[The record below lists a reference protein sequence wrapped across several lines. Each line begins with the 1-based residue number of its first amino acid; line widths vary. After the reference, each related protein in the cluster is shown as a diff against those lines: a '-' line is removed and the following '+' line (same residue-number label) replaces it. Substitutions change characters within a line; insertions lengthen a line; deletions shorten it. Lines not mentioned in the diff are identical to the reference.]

1 MKLVLTL
8 TLNPAVDVSIATERI
23 VYDDRVYITA
33 ESSQPAGKGINAAN
47 VLHRYGATVEAI
59 APFGGEMGSR
69 FANLL
74 AESQIPVTLIPVHG
88 QTRRN
93 IAVTDAE
100 GLTLKLDQRGSTL
113 TEEELGRIESKLLEK
128 LPRANW
134 LTLTGSLP
142 PGVDCSTY
150 AHLIALAQKHGVSTL
165 LDTTGEALPLALAA
179 GPSLAK
185 PNRPEAERL
194 LGRSLFS
201 EADAIAGAEEIC
213 AMGAERV
220 LLSLGS
226 QGAVAVWAGGRLR
239 ALPPGAATGSPIG
252 AGDVL
257 GAVCIWA
264 LLRGES
270 FPEAFRWAVA
280 AGTVAAGLPGLDF
293 GDLKEV
299 EKMRPRV
306 EVHEV

>member
-8 TLNPAVDVSIATERI
+8 TLNPAVDVSIATESI
-23 VYDDRVYITA
+23 VYDDRVYITG
-33 ESSQPAGKGINAAN
+33 ESAQPAGKGINAAT
-47 VLHRYGATVEAI
+47 VLHRYGATVEAV

-74 AESQIPVTLIPVHG
+74 AESQIPVTLVPVNG
-88 QTRRN
+88 ETRRN
-93 IAVTDAE
+93 IAVTDSE
-100 GLTLKLDQRGSTL
+100 GLTLKLDQRGSAL
-113 TEEELGRIESKLLEK
+113 TAEELERLESKLLEK
-128 LPRANW
+128 LPQAAW

-142 PGVDCSTY
+142 PNVPVTTY
-150 AHLIALAQKHGVSTL
+150 AELVALAQKHNVSTL
-165 LDTTGEALPLALAA
+165 LDTTGDALPVGLAA
-179 GPSLAK
+179 GPTLAK

-201 EADAIAGAEEIC
+201 ESDAITGAEEIQ
-213 AMGAERV
+213 AMGAQRV

-226 QGAVAVWAGGRLR
+226 QGAVAVWEQGRLR
-239 ALPPGAATGSPIG
+239 AIPPVTAKGSPIG
-252 AGDVL
+252 AGDVV

-270 FPEAFRWAVA
+270 FPEAFRWAIA

-293 GDLKEV
+293 GDLEDV
-299 EKMRPRV
+299 ERMRSKV
-306 EVHEV
+306 DIHDV

>member
-1 MKLVLTL
+1 MNLVLTL

-23 VYDDRVYITA
+23 VYDDRVYITG
-33 ESSQPAGKGINAAN
+33 ESAQPAGKGINAAS
-47 VLHRYGATVEAI
+47 VLYRYGTAVEAV

-69 FANLL
+69 FAALL
-74 AESQIPVTLIPVHG
+74 AESQIPVTLIPVQG
-88 QTRRN
+88 ETRRN
-93 IAVTDAE
+93 IAVTDSE

-113 TEEELGRIESKLLEK
+113 TADELERIESKLLEK
-128 LPRANW
+128 LPQARW

-142 PGVDCSTY
+142 PGVDPATF
-150 AHLIALAQKHGVSTL
+150 ANLIFLAKKYNVLTL
-165 LDTTGEALPLALAA
+165 LDTTGEALPLGLAA

-194 LGRSLFS
+194 LGRNLFS
-201 EADAIAGAEEIC
+201 ESDAVDGAREIRE
-213 AMGAERV
+213 MGAERV

-226 QGAVAVWAGGRLR
+226 QGAVAVWEGGTLR
-239 ALPPGAATGSPIG
+239 AVPPVAAKGSPIG
-252 AGDVL
+252 AGDVV

-293 GDLKEV
+293 GDLDEV
-299 EKMRPRV
+299 ELMRPRV
-306 EVHEV
+306 DIRPI